1 MWYNI
6 PSIVLDVPLVISLLI
21 SWRII
26 MSLKSSNKTDVN
38 TTELV
43 ITVDAATFENA
54 VEQEFQRQRKNIQIK
69 GFRKGKAPRKLVEK
83 EFGEGAFY
91 EGAINSLLGP
101 EIDAAVSET
110 KLILVDRPNVE
121 VTSIDK
127 ENGVELK
134 AICVTK
140 PEIEISDY
148 KGIKAPKEVKEIT
161 DEDIEKQIEIIRKKN
176 ARIVSVED
184 RPAQMDDEVVI
195 DFEGFFGDEA
205 FEGGKGEDHPLKL
218 GSGQFIPGFEDQ
230 IVGHSIGDEF
240 DVVVTFP
247 EDYHMSDYAGKE
259 ATFKTKVKAISY
271 EELPEINDDLI
282 KDATEFDTVDE
293 YKADIRTKLEEAAK
307 DQAEAAYETAILN
320 AVIAKVD
327 APIPNCMYEQR
338 IDNLIRS
345 FDQQLQQ
352 QGMNLKLYC
361 QYTGMDEDAIRD
373 TYRDR
378 AENEVKLRLALEKIA
393 ELENIEVTEED
404 VNNGLSEIA
413 AANKMDVETIKRF
426 IPLDEY
432 TMDMKVQKAVDFV
445 KENAVIDNSAKE
457 ESAE

>member
-1 MWYNI
+1 M
-6 PSIVLDVPLVISLLI
+6 
-21 SWRII
+21 
-26 MSLKSSNKTDVN
+26 LKSSNKTDVN

-83 EFGEGAFY
+83 EYGEGAFY

-101 EIDAAVSET
+101 EIDAAVAET
-110 KLILVDRPNVE
+110 NLILVDRPNVE

-134 AICVTK
+134 VVCVTK

-148 KGIKAPKEVKEIT
+148 KGIKAPKEVKDIT
-161 DEDIEKQIEIIRKKN
+161 DDDIDKQIEIIRKKN

-230 IVGHSIGDEF
+230 IVGHNIGDEF

-247 EDYHMSDYAGKE
+247 EDYHMADYAGKE

-293 YKADIRTKLEEAAK
+293 YRADIRTKLEEAAVQ
-307 DQAEAAYETAILN
+307 QADSAYENAILN
-320 AVIAKVD
+320 ALIEKVD

-338 IDNLIRS
+338 IDSLIRA

-352 QGMNLKLYC
+352 QGMNLKMYC
-361 QYTGMDEDAIRD
+361 QYTGMDEDSLRD

-378 AENEVKLRLALEKIA
+378 AEGEVKLRLALEKIA
-393 ELENIEVTEED
+393 DLENIEISEEEI
-404 VNNGLSEIA
+404 NNGLSEIA
-413 AANKMDVETIKRF
+413 AANNVDVETVKRF
-426 IPLDEY
+426 IPLGEY
-432 TMDMKVQKAVDFV
+432 TADMRVQKAVELV
-445 KENAVIDNSAKE
+445 KENAVVDNSAKAE
-457 ESAE
+457 EKAE

>member
-1 MWYNI
+1 
-6 PSIVLDVPLVISLLI
+6 
-21 SWRII
+21 

-43 ITVDAATFENA
+43 ITIDADTFEAA
-54 VEQEFQRQRKNIQIK
+54 VEKEFQRQKKNIQIK
-69 GFRKGKAPRKLVEK
+69 GFRRGKAPRKLVEK
-83 EFGEGAFY
+83 EYGEGAFY
-91 EGAINSLLGP
+91 EGAINALIGP
-101 EIDAAVSET
+101 EIDAAVKET
-110 KLILVDRPNVE
+110 NLELVDRPNIE

-134 AICVTK
+134 AVCVTK
-140 PEIEISDY
+140 PEIEIADY
-148 KGIKAPKEVKEIT
+148 KGIKAPKSVKEIT

-184 RPAQMDDEVVI
+184 RAAQMDDEVVI

-247 EDYHMSDYAGKE
+247 EDYHMADYAGKE

-271 EELPEINDDLI
+271 EELPEINDDLV
-282 KDATEFDTVDE
+282 KDATEFDTVAE
-293 YKADIRTKLEEAAK
+293 YKDDIKTKLEEAAAS
-307 DQAEAAYETAILN
+307 QADSAFEN
-320 AVIAKVD
+320 AVMTALIEKVD

-338 IDNLIRS
+338 IDALMRS
-345 FDQQLQQ
+345 FEQQLAQ
-352 QGMNLKLYC
+352 QGMDIKLYF
-361 QYTGMDEDAIRD
+361 QYTGMDMDSFRE

-378 AENEVKLRLALEKIA
+378 AVSEVKLRLALEKIA
-393 ELENIEVTEED
+393 DLENIEISEEEL
-404 VNNGLSEIA
+404 NNGLGEIA
-413 AANKMDVETIKRF
+413 AANNIDVETVKQF

-432 TMDMKVQKAVDFV
+432 TTDLRVQKAVELV
-445 KENAVIDNSAKE
+445 KENAVIDNTVAE
-457 ESAE
+457 EKAE

>member
-1 MWYNI
+1 
-6 PSIVLDVPLVISLLI
+6 
-21 SWRII
+21 

-43 ITVDAATFENA
+43 ITIDADTFEAA
-54 VEQEFQRQRKNIQIK
+54 VEKEFQRQKKNIQIK
-69 GFRKGKAPRKLVEK
+69 GFRRGKAPRKLVEK
-83 EFGEGAFY
+83 EYGEGAFY
-91 EGAINSLLGP
+91 EGAINALIGP
-101 EIDAAVSET
+101 EIDAAVKET
-110 KLILVDRPNVE
+110 NLELVDRPNIE

-134 AICVTK
+134 AVCVTK
-140 PEIEISDY
+140 PEIEIADY
-148 KGIKAPKEVKEIT
+148 KGIKAPKSVKEIT

-184 RPAQMDDEVVI
+184 RAAQMDDEVVI

-247 EDYHMSDYAGKE
+247 EDYHMADYAGKE

-293 YKADIRTKLEEAAK
+293 YKADIKTKLEEAAK
-307 DQAEAAYETAILN
+307 DQAESAYETAILN
-320 AVIAKVD
+320 ALIEKVD
-327 APIPNCMYEQR
+327 APIPNCMFEQR
-338 IDNLIRS
+338 IDTLIRS

-352 QGMNLKLYC
+352 QGMNLKMYC

-378 AENEVKLRLALEKIA
+378 AVSEVKLRLALEKIA
-393 ELENIEVTEED
+393 DLENIEISEEEI
-404 VNNGLSEIA
+404 NNGLSEIA

-432 TMDMKVQKAVDFV
+432 TMDMRVQKAVDLV
-445 KENAVIDNSAKE
+445 KENAVVDNSAAE
-457 ESAE
+457 EKSVE